1 MDEYLDLIK
10 IYYSEK
16 LLLSTKDK
24 DKKCN
29 ECQHD
34 IQFKEIY
41 GELILN
47 CGDKSSSKCGD
58 KIKIKLPIYKSDKD
72 LLYFKNS
79 LENSINWEVISKYID
94 INPKNKEDNIK
105 IKEEYEKELKS
116 IKDLFNKYNNDSD
129 IIKKN
134 YDQIKELKNKSKTIF
149 EQMKLP
155 ENSETINDLK
165 KEYIENLDII
175 NKLTREIRNINDNIE
190 YYYMIEDPKIISKD
204 YKQDGPI
211 KKKKAKKQDTSKVDK
226 PKVDKPKVV
235 ESVEETFKKADEVK
249 WMSGNKEL
257 TGNID
262 KITDKSY
269 MICCKP
275 DGKMYRVK
283 KELVRL
289 NKKEESEEEKE
300 SEESEEEEA
309 SEEEE
314 ESKEED
320 KESEEEE
327 KSEESEESEEEKES
341 EEEEEEQ
348 PLEIVIGSKVKWTK
362 GGDDF
367 TGTVEKITDKS
378 YKICCKPGKQSGDKS
393 STYMVPK
400 ELVSLV

>member
-29 ECQHD
+29 ECHHD

-283 KELVRL
+283 KELVSL
-289 NKKEESEEEKE
+289 NIVEEEEESEK
-300 SEESEEEEA
+300 SEEEVASEGEEA
-309 SEEEE
+309 SEEDEEDEESEEEE
-314 ESKEED
+314 ESKEE
-320 KESEEEE
+320 EA
-327 KSEESEESEEEKES
+327 S

-393 STYMVPK
+393 STYMVSK

>member
-29 ECQHD
+29 ECHHD

-190 YYYMIEDPKIISKD
+190 YYKMIEDPKIISKD

-283 KELVRL
+283 KELVSL
-289 NKKEESEEEKE
+289 NIVEEEEESEK
-300 SEESEEEEA
+300 SEEEVASEGEEA
-309 SEEEE
+309 SEEDEEDEESEEEE
-314 ESKEED
+314 ESKEE
-320 KESEEEE
+320 EA
-327 KSEESEESEEEKES
+327 S

-393 STYMVPK
+393 STYMVSK